1 MRNKI
6 AEAEMPV
13 LRYGDEVIACP
24 VCGQF
29 DSLILIIDSDDR
41 TETPSFMKCDDG
53 HQWAEPR
60 FPRRIGAGFLA
71 LVEEARPESIDW
83 SEVRRAG

>member
-1 MRNKI
+1 VRNKI

-13 LRYGDEVIACP
+13 LVKGDEVIACP
-24 VCGQF
+24 VCGQE
-29 DSLILIIDSDDR
+29 DGLIVVIDSDDF

-60 FPRRIGAGFLA
+60 FPRRLGAEFLA
-71 LVEEARPESIDW
+71 LVEKTRPESIDW
-83 SEVRRAG
+83 SEVSGNG

>member
-13 LRYGDEVIACP
+13 LVKGGEIIECP
-24 VCGQF
+24 VCGQT
-29 DSLILIIDSDDR
+29 DGLTLVIDSDDF
-41 TETPSFMKCDDG
+41 TESPSFMKCDDS

-60 FPRRIGAGFLA
+60 FPRRMGAEFLA
-71 LVEEARPESIDW
+71 LVEKTRPESIDW
-83 SEVRRAG
+83 SEVSGNN

>member
-13 LRYGDEVIACP
+13 LTKGGVVIACP
-24 VCGQF
+24 VCGQ
-29 DSLILIIDSDDR
+29 DDGLTLIIDSDDF
-41 TETPSFMKCDDG
+41 TETPSFMKCDDS

-60 FPRRIGAGFLA
+60 FPRRMGAEFLA
-71 LVEEARPESIDW
+71 LVEKTRPESLDW
-83 SEVRRAG
+83 SAISGGN

>member
-13 LRYGDEVIACP
+13 LAKGGEIIACP
-24 VCGQF
+24 VCGQY
-29 DSLILIIDSDDR
+29 DRLILVIDSDDF
-41 TETPSFMKCDDG
+41 TETPSFMKCDDE

-60 FPRRIGAGFLA
+60 FPRRMGAEYLA
-71 LVEEARPESIDW
+71 LVAETRPEALDW
-83 SEVRRAG
+83 SAISGND